1 MDDRKK
7 NLKDNAT
14 FWDERSKIFD
24 TQVMQIYDRA
34 YDKTIQRALRFLEP
48 EDVILDLGCGTGRT
62 TIPISKKVKKVYAID
77 TSKDMLEKGVKKAA
91 AENCE
96 NITFAHTD
104 LMHAKLKPG
113 SLDAVLV
120 FNVLLYF
127 KNQDE
132 VLKKIHKLLK
142 PGGMFISATDC
153 LGRNLSKDAV
163 SKFIRSK
170 TGKMPYVAFQTPVGL
185 MKKVEKNGF
194 LVLEAANLHKNPPN
208 IFLAAQK
215 IEK

>member
-132 VLKKIHKLLK
+132 VLKKDSQAAETGRYVYFCHRLSGKKLVK
-142 PGGMFISATDC
+142 RCGEQIYQKQD
-153 LGRNLSKDAV
+153 RKDAV
-163 SKFIRSK
+163 CGIPDACGTDEKGGEKRIFSIGS
-170 TGKMPYVAFQTPVGL
+170 GKSSQKSAEYLFGGT
-185 MKKVEKNGF
+185 KN
-194 LVLEAANLHKNPPN
+194 
-208 IFLAAQK
+208 
-215 IEK
+215 